1 MKTFSVYSS
10 PRVLLVFLLGLL
22 SGLPLALTGSTV
34 SIWLTEVGISKA
46 SIGFFAMIGTPYAI
60 KFLWAPLVDNLH
72 LPVIGTLGRRKSWL
86 LLSQC
91 ALVLSL
97 IGMAFTNPVSHTALF
112 ALLALCVAIT
122 SATQD
127 IVIDAYRV
135 EVLNA
140 PEQGAG
146 AAASVFG
153 YRAGMLISGA
163 GALLLAESL
172 PWKMVYLIMASV
184 IVIGGL
190 FLLLRPEPKS
200 VKRVASGNVAE
211 WLKNAVVDPFR
222 DFTTHHG
229 WWLILLF
236 VMAFKLGDAL
246 AGVMTGPF
254 LIEIGF
260 TKTTIAT
267 IVKTY
272 GLGATLLG
280 TFIGG
285 ILIARMNLLSALWL
299 CGILQMFSNLLFA
312 ILAFKGANEH
322 WLMFVIAIENLSAG
336 MGTAAF
342 VAYLS
347 SLCRVEYTATQY
359 ALLSSLAAAGRT
371 WLSAGS
377 GLLAESLG
385 WVGFFVFTTA
395 AALPGL
401 ILLFILQRHA
411 KPR

>member
-1 MKTFSVYSS
+1 
-10 PRVLLVFLLGLL
+10 
-22 SGLPLALTGSTV
+22 
-34 SIWLTEVGISKA
+34 
-46 SIGFFAMIGTPYAI
+46 
-60 KFLWAPLVDNLH
+60 
-72 LPVIGTLGRRKSWL
+72 
-86 LLSQC
+86 
-91 ALVLSL
+91 
-97 IGMAFTNPVSHTALF
+97 
-112 ALLALCVAIT
+112 
-122 SATQD
+122 
-127 IVIDAYRV
+127 
-135 EVLNA
+135 
-140 PEQGAG
+140 
-146 AAASVFG
+146 
-153 YRAGMLISGA
+153 
-163 GALLLAESL
+163 L
-172 PWKMVYLIMASV
+172 PWKIVYLAMAGV
-184 IVIGGL
+184 IVVGGL
-190 FLLLRPEPKS
+190 FLLIKPEPKS
-200 VKRVASGNVAE
+200 IKHRLSGGAVE
-211 WLKNAVVDPFR
+211 WLRGAIIHPFR

-236 VMAFKLGDAL
+236 VMLFKLGDAL

-267 IVKTY
+267 IVKTD

-280 TFIGG
+280 VFIGG
-285 ILIARMNLLSALWL
+285 ILIARMHLLSALWL

-322 WLMFVIAIENLSAG
+322 WLMFVIAIENLSGG

-371 WLSAGS
+371 WLSASS

-385 WVGFFVFTTA
+385 WVGFFLFTTA

-401 ILLFILQRHA
+401 CLLFILQRYA

>member
-1 MKTFSVYSS
+1 MKTFSVYTS

-46 SIGFFAMIGTPYAI
+46 SIGFFAIIGTPYAI

-72 LPVIGTLGRRKSWL
+72 LPIIGNLGRRKSWL

-97 IGMAFTNPVSHTALF
+97 VGMAFTNPVSYTALF
-112 ALLALCVAIT
+112 ALLALCVAIS

-135 EVLNA
+135 EVLEA

-146 AAASVFG
+146 AAAIVFG

-172 PWKMVYLIMASV
+172 PWKMVYLAMAGFV
-184 IVIGGL
+184 VIGGL
-190 FLLLRPEPKS
+190 FLMLRPEPKAI
-200 VKRVASGNVAE
+200 KRPLGGSAAE
-211 WLKNAVVDPFR
+211 WLRAAVINPFR
-222 DFTTHHG
+222 DFTTHNG
-229 WWLILLF
+229 WLLILLF

-322 WLMFVIAIENLSAG
+322 WLMFVIAIENLSGG

-385 WVGFFVFTTA
+385 WIGFFVFTTA

-401 ILLFILQRHA
+401 FLLFILQRHA
-411 KPR
+411 KP

>member
-1 MKTFSVYSS
+1 
-10 PRVLLVFLLGLL
+10 
-22 SGLPLALTGSTV
+22 
-34 SIWLTEVGISKA
+34 
-46 SIGFFAMIGTPYAI
+46 
-60 KFLWAPLVDNLH
+60 
-72 LPVIGTLGRRKSWL
+72 
-86 LLSQC
+86 
-91 ALVLSL
+91 
-97 IGMAFTNPVSHTALF
+97 
-112 ALLALCVAIT
+112 
-122 SATQD
+122 
-127 IVIDAYRV
+127 
-135 EVLNA
+135 
-140 PEQGAG
+140 
-146 AAASVFG
+146 
-153 YRAGMLISGA
+153 
-163 GALLLAESL
+163 
-172 PWKMVYLIMASV
+172 
-184 IVIGGL
+184 
-190 FLLLRPEPKS
+190 
-200 VKRVASGNVAE
+200 
-211 WLKNAVVDPFR
+211 
-222 DFTTHHG
+222 
-229 WWLILLF
+229 LILLF
-236 VMAFKLGDAL
+236 VIAFKLGDAL

-254 LIEIGF
+254 LIDIGF

-322 WLMFVIAIENLSAG
+322 WLMFVIAIENLSGG

-401 ILLFILQRHA
+401 ILLLILQRHA